1 METRKKAGGIRLAI
15 EVALLLVV
23 LICVLLCFIPIKRTV
38 KNAGTCTCEKDG
50 NDISAQYSV
59 DGVYYH
65 YVIPLVY
72 KNYYQGE
79 IVIHPNGMESVIFQG
94 TSYAQENSLGMA
106 NHETMATTEITY
118 SGLFRHLN
126 MNIRSGDGQEITIA
140 DLSL

>member
-72 KNYYQGE
+72 KDYYQGE
-79 IVIHPNGMESVIFQG
+79 
-94 TSYAQENSLGMA
+94 
-106 NHETMATTEITY
+106 
-118 SGLFRHLN
+118 
-126 MNIRSGDGQEITIA
+126 
-140 DLSL
+140 LSFSRTGWKA